1 MLSQARAAGISR
13 RGLQW
18 RLKSGR
24 WLKVLPGVFVVA
36 NSDDPWLQSLEA
48 ARLWTADAVIMGL
61 ASAGLWGF
69 DGIARETVEIGTE
82 TRKRHPEIV
91 VHHDVS
97 FAGED
102 LIRHRGLLTT
112 TPTRTLIDI
121 SGAVTESQLVQALDS
136 ALRRGLTFIPLIRSR
151 LDAIGTKGR
160 SGTGTLQK
168 LLADRELGSGLT
180 ESPLEVKVER
190 VLRRAGLDPP
200 ERQFTIVGP
209 DGTRVRFD
217 FAWPEQ
223 KVGIEADGFRWHT
236 DFERWQQDAH
246 KHNLLQEMD
255 WKIVR
260 ATHRSLRDCPDALP
274 RQVAALLGQTT
285 LALEGGGL
293 TREAR

>member
-1 MLSQARAAGISR
+1 M
-13 RGLQW
+13 
-18 RLKSGR
+18 
-24 WLKVLPGVFVVA
+24 WLKILPGVFVVSE
-36 NSDDPWLQSLEA
+36 SDDPWLQSLEA
-48 ARLWTADAVIMGL
+48 ARLWTGDAVIMGL

-69 DGIARETVEIGTE
+69 DGMAPELAEIATK
-82 TRKRHPEIV
+82 TRKRHPDIV
-91 VHHDVS
+91 VHHDLR
-97 FAGED
+97 FADED

-121 SGAVTESQLVQALDS
+121 SGSVTETVLAQALDS

-200 ERQFTIVGP
+200 ERQYTVTCL
-209 DGTRVRFD
+209 DGTRVRLD

-223 KVGIEADGFRWHT
+223 RVGIETDGYRWHS
-236 DFERWQQDAH
+236 DFEQWQRDAH
-246 KHNLLQEMD
+246 KHNLLQEMN
-255 WKIVR
+255 WRIVR
-260 ATHRSLRDCPDALP
+260 ATDRSLRDNPEALP
-274 RQVAALLGQTT
+274 RQVAALLGQGR
-285 LALEGGGL
+285 LALENGGQ
-293 TREAR
+293 TRETP